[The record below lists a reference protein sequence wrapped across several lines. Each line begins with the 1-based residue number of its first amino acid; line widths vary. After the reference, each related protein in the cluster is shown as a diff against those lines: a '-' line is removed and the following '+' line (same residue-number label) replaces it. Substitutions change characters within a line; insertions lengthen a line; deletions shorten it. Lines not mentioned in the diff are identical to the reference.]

1 MEGYLFILLP
11 LALLG
16 ALGVAVVM
24 LLDVT
29 LLGGDRVV
37 EERERLARMWR
48 PPFVRGAKLL
58 AWAREAGERLVADAL
73 AGKRGEA
80 TPSEV
85 SAKLH
90 DGATRAMLPSMADR
104 DLRRVVPCPL
114 GGQGTIGVTSLEAIE
129 IAEYIRWNLPEEEQT
144 AILRQA
150 SEIADARADSGERR
164 GGTANGSTPCA
175 LQGEDCVCLTFGAR
189 PLRCRPLHA
198 TTVMQRLGLGRWDA
212 WDDMAW
218 TAHARVVAEG
228 VEEGLV
234 RALDIAGLDGSV
246 YELNSAVSAALSRP
260 DAARRWLDGEA
271 VFADCAPAPPSALEH

>member
-1 MEGYLFILLP
+1 MEGYLLILLA
-11 LALLG
+11 LAFLG

-37 EERERLARMWR
+37 EERETLARLWR

-58 AWAREAGERLVADAL
+58 TWAREAGEELVAKAL
-73 AGKRGEA
+73 ASKRGAA
-80 TPSEV
+80 TPSDV
-85 SAKLH
+85 SSRLH
-90 DGATRAMLPSMADR
+90 DGAMRAMLPNLPDTAV
-104 DLRRVVPCPL
+104 RRVVPCPT
-114 GGQGTIGVTSLEAIE
+114 GGQGTIGVTALEAIE
-129 IAEYIRWNLPEEEQT
+129 IAEYIRWNLPEEEQS

-150 SEIADARADSGERR
+150 TEIGDARAFSGERPR
-164 GGTANGSTPCA
+164 DGDGPPACA

-198 TTVMQRLGLGRWDA
+198 TMVMQRLGLGRWDA
-212 WDDMAW
+212 WDDLAW

-234 RALDIAGLDGSV
+234 RALDMAGIDGNV
-246 YELNSAVSAALSRP
+246 YELNSAVGAALRTP
-260 DAARRWLDGEA
+260 EAARRWLDGEA
-271 VFADCAPAPPSALEH
+271 VFADCQPAPSSALEH